1 MLISA
6 LMNVAET
13 LLKIKSL
20 GFTQQELANKLQVS
34 FPTLNSWILAKS
46 QPRKSHLL
54 AIESLYFELFGT
66 DSLDKIDLISKKEFI
81 YKLNDRNLVK
91 SIIKNRD
98 ILDNL
103 TLKMT
108 YNTNSI
114 EGNTLTEQD
123 TAEIIF
129 KQKVLANHSLIEQLE
144 ANNHRQAFLFA
155 LKLVD
160 DGEITK
166 EKILEMHRIL
176 TAGILDNAGFLRY
189 HSVRILGSGVATANY
204 LKLPEL
210 IENFCQNFNSKPQ
223 DIIQHIAISHAK
235 FEQIHPFSDGNGRVG
250 RLLMTIMALQHGL
263 APVLVL
269 QERKQAYY
277 KYLRKAQLEAD
288 TSFLEYFVAEMI
300 LEAAKIIKLI

>member
-1 MLISA
+1 
-6 LMNVAET
+6 MNVADT
-13 LLKIKSL
+13 LRKIKAL
-20 GFTQQELANKLQVS
+20 GFTQQELANRLGVS

-54 AIESLYFELFGT
+54 AIESLYIELFG
-66 DSLDKIDLISKKEFI
+66 SDKLNYAEFNIKKEFI
-81 YKLNDRNLVK
+81 YELRNKNLVK
-91 SIIKNRD
+91 NILKNQD

-108 YNTNSI
+108 YNTNSL

-129 KQKVLANHSLIEQLE
+129 KKRVLANHSLMEQLE
-144 ANNHRQAFLFA
+144 ATNHRYAFIYA

-160 DGEITK
+160 DGAMNVD
-166 EKILEMHRIL
+166 KILELHRIL
-176 TAGILDNAGFLRY
+176 MAGILDNAGLLRY

-210 IENFCQNFNSKPQ
+210 LEEFCNYFNSEAQ
-223 DIIQHIAISHAK
+223 DSIQLIASSHAQ

-263 APVLVL
+263 APILVL
-269 QERKQAYY
+269 QKRKQAYY
-277 KYLRKAQLEAD
+277 KYLRKAQLEND
-288 TSFLEYFVAEMI
+288 SSFLEYFVTEMSI
-300 LEAAKIIKLI
+300 EAAKIIKLI